1 MGILSNLPYPSLSSD
16 HRRQTQPLRRR
27 EEGISYNIGMIEIKD
42 LSFHFGLRT
51 LFENANLLLP
61 DGLKVGVVGLNGCG
75 KSTLFK
81 LITGE
86 LFPDGGKIEISR
98 GTQIASVAQEIK
110 DPSKK
115 LLEFVLEAHTEITR
129 LEQALTQELSG
140 EKMAEIYDRLDFLGA
155 HSAKARASA
164 ILSGLGFE
172 NSDFDR
178 PLKEF
183 SGGWQVR
190 ANLAATLYAPSNCL
204 LLDEP
209 TNHLDLETATWLEN
223 YLARTDK
230 TVLLISHDR
239 HILNRLCDKIV
250 HVEANGQLRMY
261 NGNYDSYERTRE
273 AEQEGARLAAAKH
286 ERVVAHLQSFVDRFR
301 YKATKAKQAQSRIK
315 MIEKM
320 GQPPAV
326 LQDPE
331 VHFQFPSPAPL
342 TQALITLEDAV
353 AGYDEKPVLQ
363 NLTLRIEPDDRIALL
378 GANGNGK
385 STLAKILSHRL
396 LLMSGRMT
404 IAKKIKIAYFS
415 QHQTEELDVEKT
427 PYEQLSALMPNASE
441 TQIRA
446 QLGAF
451 GLNKS
456 KSDTL
461 IGKLSGG
468 EKSRLLLALITKDA
482 PNLLILDEPTNHL
495 DILSRQALLEALNH
509 YEGAVVLITHDLHVI
524 EMACDTLWL
533 VKGGTCQ
540 IYRGDLEDYKASLL
554 KHNDKD
560 GNASDKENAAG
571 IRRRN
576 AAQRRAELAPLKKEI
591 RELDK
596 KLEKLTHRK
605 QELENALLVR
615 YDADN
620 SIELALL
627 GDQISDIEERWLLL
641 NEQCEAILSDKEA
654 V

>member
-1 MGILSNLPYPSLSSD
+1 MGI
-16 HRRQTQPLRRR
+16 
-27 EEGISYNIGMIEIKD
+27 
-42 LSFHFGLRT
+42 
-51 LFENANLLLP
+51 
-61 DGLKVGVVGLNGCG
+61 VGLNGCG

-81 LITGE
+81 LITGN
-86 LFPDGGKIEISR
+86 LFPDGGKISISR
-98 GTQIASVAQEIK
+98 GTQVVSVAQDIK

-115 LLEFVLEAHTEITR
+115 LLDFVLESDTEITR
-129 LEQALTQELSG
+129 LQQQLTQDLPG
-140 EKMAEIYDRLDFLGA
+140 EKLAEIYDRLDSLGA
-155 HSAKARASA
+155 HAATARASA
-164 ILSGLGFE
+164 ILSGLGFVNE
-172 NSDFDR
+172 DFER

-223 YLARTDK
+223 YLSKLDK

-239 HILNRLCDKIV
+239 HILNRLCEKIV
-250 HVEANGQLRMY
+250 HIEQAKLKLY
-261 NGNYDSYERTRE
+261 NGNYDIYERTRE

-315 MIEKM
+315 MIEKL
-320 GQPPAV
+320 GEPPAV
-326 LQDPE
+326 IKDPE
-331 VHFQFPSPAPL
+331 IHFKFPSPTHL

-353 AGYDEKPVLQ
+353 AGYEDKPVLEK
-363 NLTLRIEPDDRIALL
+363 LTLRIEPDDRIALL

-385 STLAKILSHRL
+385 STLAKVLSHRL
-396 LLMSGRMT
+396 LLMGGRMT
-404 IAKKIKIAYFS
+404 VAKKIKIAYFS

-427 PYEQLSALMPNASE
+427 PFEMLAGQMPGASE

-451 GLNKS
+451 GLNKA

-468 EKSRLLLALITKDA
+468 EKSRLLLSLITKDA
-482 PNLLILDEPTNHL
+482 PHLLILDEPTNHL
-495 DILSRQALLEALNH
+495 DILSRQALLEALNQ

-554 KHNDKD
+554 KRNDKD
-560 GNASDKENAAG
+560 SPASDKENSAE

-576 AAQRRAELAPLKKEI
+576 AAQRRAALAPIRKEI

-596 KLEKLTHRK
+596 KLEKLNHRK
-605 QELENALLVR
+605 QELENALLQR
-615 YDADN
+615 YDVDN

-627 GDQISDIEERWLLL
+627 KDQLTAAEERWLFL
-641 NEQCEAILSDKEA
+641 NEQCEQIQAEKEGE
-654 V
+654 